1 MQINVKNVE
10 PCGSIAFGKGTV
22 VESDTWPKPGME
34 VSFVGEYRMLA
45 EIAEALDAGEE
56 VVAEVPEWAVTDWQA
71 AA

>member
-1 MQINVKNVE
+1 MQINVKHVE
-10 PCGSIAFGKGTV
+10 PAGFIATGEGV
-22 VESDTWPKPGME
+22 EVESGAT
-34 VSFVGEYRMLA
+34 VSFVGEHCMLA